1 MSKTNKALRISIL
14 ILCALL
20 LVASL
25 LVVLLPTVGHNVAQA
40 ADLSTRQSRL
50 LYFLDRNV
58 GGMNLEYDT
67 EASISATKTLY
78 DFAGNT
84 YTLVECSPTG
94 YMIMCDDSAT
104 MVEYSGTSPS
114 PYLGLTTN
122 LYYGGPSYFYTLE
135 NGTYRHTVTGEIF
148 DYSPVVS
155 THIQMMT
162 NNQLI
167 TLQTLVMKCTM
178 I

>member
-1 MSKTNKALRISIL
+1 MSKTNKALRISIS

-25 LVVLLPTVGHNVAQA
+25 LVVLLPTAGHNVAQA

-58 GGMNLEYDT
+58 NGMNSEYDT
-67 EASISATKTLY
+67 EASINSTKTLY

-84 YTLVECSPTG
+84 YTLVECAPTG

-104 MVEYSGTSPS
+104 W
-114 PYLGLTTN
+114 
-122 LYYGGPSYFYTLE
+122 
-135 NGTYRHTVTGEIF
+135 
-148 DYSPVVS
+148 
-155 THIQMMT
+155 
-162 NNQLI
+162 
-167 TLQTLVMKCTM
+167 
-178 I
+178 

>member
-1 MSKTNKALRISIL
+1 MSKTNKALRISIS

-25 LVVLLPTVGHNVAQA
+25 LVVLLPTAGHNVAQA

-58 GGMNLEYDT
+58 NGMNSEYDT
-67 EASISATKTLY
+67 EASINSTKTLY

-84 YTLVECSPTG
+84 YTLVECAPTG

-114 PYLGLTTN
+114 PYLGLTNN
-122 LYYGGPSYFYTLE
+122 LYYGGPSYFMSFKTVHIDTL
-135 NGTYRHTVTGEIF
+135 
-148 DYSPVVS
+148 
-155 THIQMMT
+155 
-162 NNQLI
+162 
-167 TLQTLVMKCTM
+167 
-178 I
+178 